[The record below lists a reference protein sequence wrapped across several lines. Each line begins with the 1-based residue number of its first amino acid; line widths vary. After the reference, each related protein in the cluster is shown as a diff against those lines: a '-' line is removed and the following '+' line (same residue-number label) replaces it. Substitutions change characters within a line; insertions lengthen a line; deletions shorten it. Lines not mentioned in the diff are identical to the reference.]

1 MTYENGEPSL
11 EPDFPSGDVED
22 YICSLEEGLRECQE
36 DIASYLHI
44 RDTFRSDAK
53 IVWLT
58 NELTKEAVCHLQWL
72 RTLISRAK
80 Q

>member
-1 MTYENGEPSL
+1 MTYQGEPSI

-22 YICSLEEGLRECQE
+22 YIWSLEEGLRECQE
-36 DIASYLHI
+36 DIAVNMHI
-44 RDTFRSDAK
+44 RDTFRSNVE
-53 IVWLT
+53 IVWMA